1 VPDTGFPS
9 QDAQSDFARARRR
22 EVLARLAKRLRRE
35 PADVHMVLPFEE
47 VRDALGFRGERDLG
61 LQVIPLDSIVGTVD
75 RTREFDRRFR
85 PTSRRVR
92 DRWQRVAE
100 AQRRGESMPPISVY
114 RIGDMHFVEDGHHR
128 VSVARAQ
135 GRRDIDAYV
144 TEVLTEVD
152 PDSGL
157 RLADLP
163 LKSHE
168 RVFYERVPLPPK
180 ARARIQ
186 LSDPWQYGDL
196 AEAVEAWGFR
206 VTQATGQFMTRE
218 QVAEAW
224 FREDYEPIVATL
236 REAGMIGD
244 RETETEAYMRV
255 VAERYL
261 LMRTH
266 EWDERVLERLRRE
279 WH

>member
-1 VPDTGFPS
+1 MPDTGFPS

-47 VRDALGFRGERDLG
+47 VRDALGFRGERHLG

-168 RVFYERVPLPPK
+168 RVFYERVPLPPE

-218 QVAEAW
+218 QVAETW

-244 RETETEAYMRV
+244 RETEAEAYMRV
-255 VAERYL
+255 VAERYF

-279 WH
+279 WR

>member
-1 VPDTGFPS
+1 
-9 QDAQSDFARARRR
+9 
-22 EVLARLAKRLRRE
+22 
-35 PADVHMVLPFEE
+35 M
-47 VRDALGFRGERDLG
+47 
-61 LQVIPLDSIVGTVD
+61 
-75 RTREFDRRFR
+75 
-85 PTSRRVR
+85 
-92 DRWQRVAE
+92 AE
-100 AQRRGESMPPISVY
+100 AQRRGQPMPPIKVF

-152 PDSGL
+152 SDFGL

-163 LKSHE
+163 LKSHQ
-168 RVFYERVPLPPK
+168 RVFYERVPLPRE
-180 ARARIQ
+180 ARSRIQ

-206 VTQATGQFMTRE
+206 AIQATGQFMTRE

-224 FREDYEPIVATL
+224 FREDYEPIVNAL
-236 REAGMIGD
+236 REAGMIGA

-255 VAERYL
+255 VAERYFL
-261 LMRTH
+261 LRTH
-266 EWDERVLERLRRE
+266 EWDEEVLARLQRE
-279 WH
+279 MR

>member
-1 VPDTGFPS
+1 MPDTGFPG
-9 QDAQSDFARARRR
+9 QDAQGDFARARRR
-22 EVLARLAKRLRRE
+22 EVLARLVKRLRRE

-47 VRDALGFRGERDLG
+47 VRDALGFRGERYHG

-75 RTREFDRRFR
+75 RSREFDRRFR

-100 AQRRGESMPPISVY
+100 AQRRGEAMPPISVY

-144 TEVLTEVD
+144 TEVLTEVA
-152 PDSGL
+152 PDAVL

-163 LKSHE
+163 LKSHQ
-168 RVFYERVPLPPK
+168 RVFYERVPLPPE
-180 ARARIQ
+180 ARSRIR
-186 LSDPWQYGDL
+186 LSDPWDYAEL

-206 VTQATGQFMTRE
+206 AMQATGQFMTRGD
-218 QVAEAW
+218 VAEAW
-224 FREDYEPIVATL
+224 FREDYEPIVAAL
-236 REAGMIGD
+236 REARMIGED
-244 RETETEAYMRV
+244 ETETEAYMRV
-255 VAERYL
+255 VGERYF

-266 EWDERVLERLRRE
+266 EWDDGILERLQRE
-279 WH
+279 QR